1 MGVFSVAVTGP
12 ALDSPP
18 APDASAR
25 LAIER
30 PDVADRVIALHAAL
44 RDADARVQ
52 MVEEVLASGVGARM
66 PWETVRDWFHD
77 AGNCVDPL
85 DRAAEALAGAIAGTE
100 EVSVAELAR
109 RPIGSASWRGRGCKY
124 G

>member
-1 MGVFSVAVTGP
+1 MLPSLASTLGEGSARRNG
-12 ALDSPP
+12 ALSAAQADPLLDAP
-18 APDASAR
+18 LAPDAIAR

-66 PWETVRDWFHD
+66 PWETVRDWFHE
-77 AGNCVDPL
+77 AGNYVDPL
-85 DRAAEALAGAIAGTE
+85 DRAAEALAGEIAGTE
-100 EVSVAELAR
+100 G
-109 RPIGSASWRGRGCKY
+109 IGRAHV
-124 G
+124 